1 MFNGVGWGEVAVLL
15 LIGLFV
21 FGPDRLPR
29 AARDAGRMLRQL
41 RQMANGM
48 RNDLRS
54 ELGPEFADLDIRD
67 LHPKT
72 FVRKHLFEDEALP
85 PYLTKRSSLDALL
98 LGDDT
103 PAPPSLTKSSLPKD
117 LAAGRPA
124 TATDSVVPPA
134 PAPSATPSLLS
145 KTSPAKAVASR
156 SLPAQPTSQPA
167 DTGDAPF
174 DADAT

>member
-21 FGPDRLPR
+21 FGPDRLPK

-72 FVRKHLFEDEALP
+72 FVRKHLFEDELPLP
-85 PYLTKRSSLDALL
+85 PYLTKRTALDALL

-103 PAPPSLTKSSLPKD
+103 PATPSLTKSSLPKD
-117 LAAGRPA
+117 AAREPGRA
-124 TATDSVVPPA
+124 DT
-134 PAPSATPSLLS
+134 PAPSAPSTPALLS
-145 KTSPAKAVASR
+145 KSSPPKATASR
-156 SLPAQPTSQPA
+156 PVPLQATVQPDA
-167 DTGDAPF
+167 APF
-174 DADAT
+174 DPDAT

>member
-1 MFNGVGWGEVAVLL
+1 MFNGVGWGEVVVLL

-21 FGPDRLPR
+21 FGPDRLPK

-72 FVRKHLFEDEALP
+72 FVRKHLFEDEPPLP
-85 PYLTKRSSLDALL
+85 PYLTKRTALDALL

-103 PAPPSLTKSSLPKD
+103 PATPSLTKSSLPKD
-117 LAAGRPA
+117 ASREAGRPA
-124 TATDSVVPPA
+124 ADTPAPPA
-134 PAPSATPSLLS
+134 PSTPALLS
-145 KTSPAKAVASR
+145 KSSPPKKATASR
-156 SLPAQPTSQPA
+156 AVPPQPIAQPDA
-167 DTGDAPF
+167 AAPF
-174 DADAT
+174 DPDAT

>member
-1 MFNGVGWGEVAVLL
+1 MFNGVGWGEVVVLL

-21 FGPDRLPR
+21 FGPDRLPK

-72 FVRKHLFEDEALP
+72 FVRKHLFEDEPPLP
-85 PYLTKRSSLDALL
+85 PYLTKRTALDALL
-98 LGDDT
+98 LGDEA
-103 PAPPSLTKSSLPKD
+103 PATPSLTKSSLPKE
-117 LAAGRPA
+117 AAREPGRAP
-124 TATDSVVPPA
+124 TDTPTPPA
-134 PAPSATPSLLS
+134 PSTPALLS
-145 KTSPAKAVASR
+145 KSSPPKATASR
-156 SLPAQPTSQPA
+156 AVPPQPNAT
-167 DTGDAPF
+167 PF
-174 DADAT
+174 DPDAT